1 VGVDLISD
9 ALPYSPLW
17 YAGPT
22 AISNA
27 ISFAKFYSSSHDAVI
42 RVYDDVGNV
51 IETHEHAGEGDG
63 HYCPLAAG
71 LSPSLIASASLTYLP
86 FLLLP

>member
-1 VGVDLISD
+1 
-9 ALPYSPLW
+9 
-17 YAGPT
+17 
-22 AISNA
+22 
-27 ISFAKFYSSSHDAVI
+27 
-42 RVYDDVGNV
+42 V
-51 IETHEHAGEGDG
+51 IETDEHAGEGDG